1 MIDFYYWPTPNARK
15 ISILFEELNVKYN
28 LIKIDIN
35 KGEQFGE
42 RFLHISPNNKIPAI
56 QIKKSNETI
65 NLFES
70 GAILLYFAEQHKKF
84 LPQDLNTKCSVIQ
97 WLFWQMGG
105 FGPML
110 GQAHHFNFY
119 AKKSIK
125 YAQDRYSK
133 EAYRLYNVLN
143 NQLKDNEWVVG
154 EYSIADMAIFP
165 WTRTPER
172 QGVDLNEFS
181 EVLRWRKLMNN
192 RPAVVKGMNI
202 GNELRKDPDKKLTDE
217 EHENLFG
224 EKQYRKR

>member
-15 ISILFEELNVKYN
+15 ISILFEELNLKYN

-35 KGEQFGE
+35 KGEQFGKK
-42 RFLHISPNNKIPAI
+42 FLEISPNNKIPAI

-70 GAILLYFAEQHKKF
+70 GAILLYFSEQYKKF
-84 LPQDLNTKCSVIQ
+84 LPHDLNIKCKVIQ

-119 AKKSIK
+119 AKESIE
-125 YAQDRYSK
+125 YAKDRYSK

-143 NQLKDNEWVVG
+143 NQLKENEWVVG

-172 QGVDLNEFS
+172 QGIDSNEFS

-192 RPAVVKGMNI
+192 RPAVIKGMNI
-202 GNELRKDPDKKLTDE
+202 GNELRKDPDQKLTDE
-217 EHENLFG
+217 EYENLFG
-224 EKQYRKR
+224 DKQYKRR

>member
-15 ISILFEELNVKYN
+15 VSILFEELDIKYN

-35 KGEQFGE
+35 KGEQFGKK
-42 RFLHISPNNKIPAI
+42 FLDISPNNKIPAI
-56 QIKKSNETI
+56 QLKKSHKTI

-84 LPQDLNTKCSVIQ
+84 LPHDLNIKSEAIQ

-110 GQAHHFNFY
+110 CQANNFNFY
-119 AKKSIK
+119 AKESIES
-125 YAQDRYSK
+125 AHNRYSK
-133 EAYRLYNVLN
+133 ESYRLYNVLN
-143 NQLKDNEWVVG
+143 NQLRDNEWVVG

-172 QGVDLNEFS
+172 QGIDLNDFS

-192 RPAVVKGMNI
+192 RPAVIKGMNI
-202 GNELRKDPDKKLTDE
+202 GNELRKEPDKKLTDE
-217 EHENLFG
+217 EYENLFG
-224 EKQYRKR
+224 DKQYTKR